1 MTRGEA
7 DAFSALTVSFALVF
21 ISFMEFLRVLSQHL

>member
-7 DAFSALTVSFALVF
+7 DAFSALTVSFALV
-21 ISFMEFLRVLSQHL
+21 SYHSWNSKEF